1 MGGGGVGGGGVGG
14 GGVDGWGETLRF
26 VRFRM
31 LLSLN
36 RPFSEM

>member
-1 MGGGGVGGGGVGG
+1 MVVCGGVG
-14 GGVDGWGETLRF
+14 GWGETLRF

-36 RPFSEM
+36 RPLSEVGKF